1 MSFVLDKSK
10 IKAVV
15 LDVDNTLAPDNS
27 WLKITRELGASEVAH
42 EQIFAE
48 YVAGK
53 ISYNKAKNEL
63 LTIWRMTG
71 NHNSSYMQKMFDC
84 WELYPEAY
92 TLVDYLKTRYQV
104 CLISGSVD
112 MWVSTVARKLNVSDW
127 FANTRLIWDPSGWD
141 PVGRGYSYL
150 LDFDYSLKQA
160 QKKVK
165 QKNVFLAGNLLLDDQ
180 CVVVGD
186 GANDKMLFEECAS
199 ILVGANPHPD
209 LVALATAHVDELSD
223 VMNYL

>member
-1 MSFVLDKSK
+1 MALNLDKSR

-27 WLKITRELGASEVAH
+27 WLKITRGLGASVVAH

-53 ISYNKAKNEL
+53 ITYKKAKNEL
-63 LTIWRMTG
+63 LTIWRRTG
-71 NHNSSYMQKMFDC
+71 NDNSSYWQKMFDS
-84 WELYPEAY
+84 WELYPESY
-92 TLVDYLKTRYQV
+92 VLVDYLKARYEI

-112 MWVSTVARKLNVSDW
+112 MWISTVARKLKVNDW
-127 FANTRLIWDPSGWD
+127 FANTRLIWQSGWGTG
-141 PVGRGYSYL
+141 GRGYGFL
-150 LDFDYSLKQA
+150 FDFDYSSKQA
-160 QKKVK
+160 QKKVM
-165 QKNVFLAGNLLLDDQ
+165 QKNEFLTSKLLLDDQ

-186 GANDKMLFEECAS
+186 GANDKLLFEECAS
-199 ILVGANPHPD
+199 ILVGTNPHPD
-209 LVALATAHVDELSD
+209 LVSLASIQVDSLKD